1 MSTPIQGFSKLS
13 KEEKIDWV
21 SQTFTQGDP
30 ETKSLLTQYW
40 HEDKTLQK
48 LHDEFIENP
57 EIIVTQR
64 STRVTTHSGEVGFP
78 GGKWEEGDNNLYE
91 TSLRESNEEMSLN
104 GEDVTMLGKLDY
116 LISRHKIEVNPF
128 IATVDKPQ
136 DLEANEEIQEIFTVP
151 LSFLLDP
158 KNIKR
163 ESIERQGSVWEVPT
177 WSLKNQKIWGLTAM
191 ITVNFLNVCFDANI
205 EILEG

>member
-1 MSTPIQGFSKLS
+1 MIEEIKYKLNS
-13 KEEKIDWV
+13 SNSEKPSGRPQASVLIAILNYGEYIE
-21 SQTFTQGDP
+21 SP
-30 ETKSLLTQYW
+30 ELIY
-40 HEDKTLQK
+40 
-48 LHDEFIENP
+48 
-57 EIIVTQR
+57 TQR
-64 STRVTTHSGEVGFP
+64 SGHLSTHSGEVSFP
-78 GGKWEEGDNNLYE
+78 GGKAEDGDKSLFD
-91 TSLRESNEEMSLN
+91 TALRESNEEMSLN

-136 DLEANEEIQEIFTVP
+136 ELEANEEIQEIFTVP

-191 ITVNFLNVCFDANI
+191 ITINFLNVCFDANI

>member
-1 MSTPIQGFSKLS
+1 MIEEIKYKLNS
-13 KEEKIDWV
+13 SNSEKPSGRPQASVLIAILNYGEYIE
-21 SQTFTQGDP
+21 SP
-30 ETKSLLTQYW
+30 ELIY
-40 HEDKTLQK
+40 
-48 LHDEFIENP
+48 
-57 EIIVTQR
+57 TQR
-64 STRVTTHSGEVGFP
+64 SGHLSTHSGEVSFP
-78 GGKWEEGDNNLYE
+78 GGKAEDEDVSLFD
-91 TSLRESNEEMSLN
+91 TALRESNEEMSLN

-128 IATVDKPQ
+128 IATVDKAQ
-136 DLEANEEIQEIFTVP
+136 DLKANEEIQEIFTVP

-191 ITVNFLNVCFDANI
+191 ITINFLNVCFDANI

>member
-1 MSTPIQGFSKLS
+1 MIEEIKYKLNS
-13 KEEKIDWV
+13 SNSEKPSGRPQASVLIAILNYGEYIE
-21 SQTFTQGDP
+21 SP
-30 ETKSLLTQYW
+30 ELIY
-40 HEDKTLQK
+40 
-48 LHDEFIENP
+48 
-57 EIIVTQR
+57 TQR
-64 STRVTTHSGEVGFP
+64 SGHLSTHSGEVSFP
-78 GGKWEEGDNNLYE
+78 GGKAEDEDVSLFD
-91 TSLRESNEEMSLN
+91 TALRESNEEMSLN

-128 IATVDKPQ
+128 IATVDKAQ

-191 ITVNFLNVCFDANI
+191 ITINFLNVCFDANI

>member
-1 MSTPIQGFSKLS
+1 MIEEIKYKLNS
-13 KEEKIDWV
+13 SNSEKPSGRPQASVLIAILNYGEYIE
-21 SQTFTQGDP
+21 SP
-30 ETKSLLTQYW
+30 ELIY
-40 HEDKTLQK
+40 
-48 LHDEFIENP
+48 
-57 EIIVTQR
+57 TQR
-64 STRVTTHSGEVGFP
+64 SGHLSTHSGEVSFP
-78 GGKWEEGDNNLYE
+78 GGKTEDGDASLFD
-91 TSLRESNEEMSLN
+91 TALRESNEEMSLN

-128 IATVDKPQ
+128 IATVDKAQ

>member
-1 MSTPIQGFSKLS
+1 MIEEIKYKLNS
-13 KEEKIDWV
+13 SNSEKPSGRPQASVLIAILNYGEYIE
-21 SQTFTQGDP
+21 SP
-30 ETKSLLTQYW
+30 ELIY
-40 HEDKTLQK
+40 
-48 LHDEFIENP
+48 
-57 EIIVTQR
+57 TQR
-64 STRVTTHSGEVGFP
+64 SGHLSTHSGEVSFP
-78 GGKWEEGDNNLYE
+78 GGKAEDGDVSLFD
-91 TSLRESNEEMSLN
+91 TALRESNEEMSLN

-151 LSFLLDP
+151 LNFLLDP